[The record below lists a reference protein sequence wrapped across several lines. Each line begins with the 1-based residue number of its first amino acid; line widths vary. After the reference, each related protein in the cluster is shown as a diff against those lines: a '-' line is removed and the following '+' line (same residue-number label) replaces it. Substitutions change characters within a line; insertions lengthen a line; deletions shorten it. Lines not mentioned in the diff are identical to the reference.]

1 MGFSLTTAQVA
12 EQFSISQST
21 LRKMRKAGF
30 LKPGVDFRAMGL
42 GTQKPRLAWNP
53 DALDKTLTLR
63 SKRVLA

>member
-1 MGFSLTTAQVA
+1 MRFSLTTAQVA

-21 LRKMRKAGF
+21 LRKMRKEGF
-30 LKPGVDFRAMGL
+30 FKAGVDFRAMGL

-53 DALDKTLTLR
+53 EALENTLALR